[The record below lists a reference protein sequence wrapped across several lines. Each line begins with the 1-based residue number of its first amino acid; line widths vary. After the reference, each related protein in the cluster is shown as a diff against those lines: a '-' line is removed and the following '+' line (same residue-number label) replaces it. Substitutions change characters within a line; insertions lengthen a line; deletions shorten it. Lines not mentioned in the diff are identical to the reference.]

1 MEEINVKGIH
11 YHVVR
16 RWAFQYMV
24 KVENRKA
31 PEGGQRR
38 ERGTEKVTEQANRI
52 LGVGSFLSRTLQ
64 DNHMSKTVYIMVPIQ
79 SFNHIK

>member
-38 ERGTEKVTEQANRI
+38 ERGTEKVTE
-52 LGVGSFLSRTLQ
+52 
-64 DNHMSKTVYIMVPIQ
+64 
-79 SFNHIK
+79 